1 VVIGDALSSIP
12 EALLA
17 VVLLVLLVSE
27 TVLSTGSGIDPRQ
40 IWRPTELEKTL
51 PWTLKDIPTPT
62 SYAVRVFAI
71 DSPLQTQSSEIYE
84 KDFIAPEDDLDTSR
98 QNTPS
103 NGASPGLQQS
113 GPAVSILNNPSVFG
127 LGINPLPSIPGSNAA
142 ARIVCEFPDCERT
155 FEHKHEYQ

>member
-1 VVIGDALSSIP
+1 
-12 EALLA
+12 LLA

-51 PWTLKDIPTPT
+51 AWTLKDIPTPT
-62 SYAVRVFAI
+62 SYAVRVLTI
-71 DSPLQTQSSEIYE
+71 DSPLHIQSSEIRE
-84 KDFIAPEDDLDTSR
+84 KDFVASEDDLDTFR

-103 NGASPGLQQS
+103 SGSSLGLQQS
-113 GPAVSILNNPSVFG
+113 EPAVSILNSPSAFG
-127 LGINPLPSIPGSNAA
+127 LGMNPLASIPALNPV

-155 FEHKHEYQ
+155 FEHRHEYQ